1 MYIISTEMYKILRC
15 TYRGVLL
22 LIRFVVSLR
31 SRRCVQALIM
41 VSNDYHISVSYLS
54 FLLKCRRVVFR
65 GFCEVVEFV
74 DQKF

>member
-15 TYRGVLL
+15 TCRGVLL

-31 SRRCVQALIM
+31 SRQRVQALIM
-41 VSNDYHISVSYLS
+41 VSYDYHISVSYLP
-54 FLLKCRRVVFR
+54 LLVKCRCVVFR